1 MNVGD
6 ANDNRVLQMSA
17 ERLLYYLPG
26 FGGRIDTGLGQGL
39 LSRGWSVTGRATVG
53 DFRGLQFQ
61 AQIDTVSEDLKT
73 HFWRVDARV
82 IANSFGG
89 YLFLHASLSLP
100 PFPGR
105 VLLLSPIVGAFE
117 DGERAMSFVP
127 PRAEALLKK
136 AAQGL
141 LPSPASCEIWV
152 GAEDWQSVPQQ
163 VEKLGAVIGANVT
176 VVQGRG
182 HLLGEDVVG
191 PLLDRWLKP

>member
-1 MNVGD
+1 
-6 ANDNRVLQMSA
+6 
-17 ERLLYYLPG
+17 LP
-26 FGGRIDTGLGQGL
+26 
-39 LSRGWSVTGRATVG
+39 
-53 DFRGLQFQ
+53 FQ
-61 AQIDTVSEDLKT
+61 AQIETVAEDLQA
-73 HFWRVDARV
+73 HFWRADAQV
-82 IANSFGG
+82 VANSFGG

-117 DGERAMSFVP
+117 DSERAMNFVP
-127 PRAEALLKK
+127 PRAEPLMKK

-152 GAEDWQSVPQQ
+152 GSDDWQSVPQQ
-163 VEKLGAVIGANVT
+163 VEKLGATIGAAVT

-191 PLLDRWLKP
+191 PVLDRWLKP